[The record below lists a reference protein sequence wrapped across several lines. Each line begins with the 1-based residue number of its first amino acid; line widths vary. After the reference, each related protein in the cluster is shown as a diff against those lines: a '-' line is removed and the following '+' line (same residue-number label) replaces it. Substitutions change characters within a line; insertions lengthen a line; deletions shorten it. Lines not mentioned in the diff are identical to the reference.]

1 MFIKA
6 TQGEIYIYI
15 LESIVIINLYQ
26 IKGNTYTLFQFIVIP
41 KVASKGNIQFIL
53 QNELGTLYPKNLKI
67 PTL

>member
-41 KVASKGNIQFIL
+41 KVTSKGNIQFIL